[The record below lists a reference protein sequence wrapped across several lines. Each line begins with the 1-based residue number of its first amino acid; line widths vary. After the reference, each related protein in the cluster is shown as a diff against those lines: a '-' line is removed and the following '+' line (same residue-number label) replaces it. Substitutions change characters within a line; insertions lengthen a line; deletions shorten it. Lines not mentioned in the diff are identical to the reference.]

1 MGLVVIEIDQ
11 VKGDWTLSLPA
22 GLPIEALQTRRKQ
35 RAPNHVKDHVDTLA
49 TGLLPDLFG
58 QRNRPSTQISEAV
71 NVIQKPKANSIGVT
85 ARRPEHC
92 RSANTFCNA
101 SCCISHSSGG
111 AGDENGFALL
121 EGSNI
126 NERVPR
132 SEIRNPDD
140 RGLLE
145 SQRARLRLNRFG
157 RHFEILCR
165 T

>member
-11 VKGDWTLSLPA
+11 VKGDFRLWAGRYRYLPTSRC
-22 GLPIEALQTRRKQ
+22 EALQTRRKQ

-92 RSANTFCNA
+92 PLGKHVLQCK
-101 SCCISHSSGG
+101 
-111 AGDENGFALL
+111 LL
-121 EGSNI
+121 HL
-126 NERVPR
+126 P
-132 SEIRNPDD
+132 
-140 RGLLE
+140 
-145 SQRARLRLNRFG
+145 QLRW
-157 RHFEILCR
+157 CR
-165 T
+165 